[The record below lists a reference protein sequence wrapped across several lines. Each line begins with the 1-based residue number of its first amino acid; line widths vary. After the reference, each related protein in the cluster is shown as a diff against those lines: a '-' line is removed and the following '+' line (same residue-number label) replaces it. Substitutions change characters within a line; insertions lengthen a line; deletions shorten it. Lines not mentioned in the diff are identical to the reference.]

1 MKLPDPKLR
10 LPIALLIASL
20 LIGGGIFHFSLN
32 ARMAAEER
40 LVRQRQLADA
50 AAQAVREAP
59 ARLAQDR
66 AAANLHSRIRH
77 SGFIGEEDR
86 AGWITA
92 LARGKTLLQLNSLS
106 WHLSPRSDS
115 ALAAGLKVSKME
127 FSATPVTPD
136 SLARLLDHLRASA
149 PGRFTV
155 EHCSLVL
162 ETRGDSGQAT
172 CRLNWWTLAEDAP

>member
-1 MKLPDPKLR
+1 MKLPDTKLR

-20 LIGGGIFHFSLN
+20 LIGGGTFHFSLN

-40 LVRQRQLADA
+40 LIGQRQLADA

-59 ARLAQDR
+59 ARLKQDR
-66 AAANLHSRIRH
+66 AAAKLHSQIRH

-106 WHLSPRSDS
+106 WHLSPRSES
-115 ALAAGLKVSKME
+115 ALATGLKVSKME

-136 SLARLLDHLRASA
+136 SLGRLLDHLRASA

-155 EHCSLVL
+155 EHCSLAL
-162 ETRGDSGQAT
+162 ETHGASGQAT
-172 CRLNWWTLAEDAP
+172 CRLHWWTLAEDAP